1 MKPFS
6 CSLFKLLSCTEVKDT
21 TQKQQLVALPLA
33 CYENANKLLR
43 ISLLNQS
50 GFLSSRIIF
59 IWQS

>member
-21 TQKQQLVALPLA
+21 TEKQQLVALPLA

-50 GFLSSRIIF
+50 GFLIF
-59 IWQS
+59 